1 MPFTS
6 YPGTSSAPAAAPP
19 AITVKCIWEH
29 NGSDTLLWSDECP
42 GACSRG
48 PSLSVALVKFDHE
61 LRSYLRWSDCLFDCD
76 AHFTPIV
83 VEEHSSNLDIA
94 DADSDVLF
102 GSEIGPLD
110 PATYCRLKR
119 LVLQS
124 AADYQTLH
132 DAIPHR
138 GRLLFP
144 ARRTFYGELPRSASA
159 LYRHMTGVN
168 GYYWQNIGLDT
179 PDTGALLVDREE
191 GFRLL
196 EARSDY
202 LANPVLTAADGE
214 LWSLKKVLRR
224 FLWHDRIHGRALYRR
239 IVRMYGSG
247 RVRDVFRFLG

>member
-1 MPFTS
+1 MPSIHHPSATS
-6 YPGTSSAPAAAPP
+6 AP

-48 PSLSVALVKFDHE
+48 PSLDIALAKLDAE
-61 LRSYLRWSDCLFDCD
+61 LRSYLRWSDSMTGCGAQFL
-76 AHFTPIV
+76 PVI
-83 VEEHSSNLDIA
+83 VEEHCSALDIA

-102 GSEIGPLD
+102 HSETGPLD
-110 PATYCRLKR
+110 AATYRRLKR
-119 LVLQS
+119 LVLKS
-124 AADYQTLH
+124 AADYQALH

-138 GRLLFP
+138 ERLLFP
-144 ARRTFYGELPRSASA
+144 ARRTFYGSVPRSASA

-179 PDTGALLVDREE
+179 PDSGVLLADREE

-196 EARSDY
+196 EARPDY
-202 LANPVLTAADGE
+202 LANPVYTAADGE
-214 LWSLKKVLRR
+214 CWSLKKVLRR

-239 IVRMYGSG
+239 VVRMYGPG
-247 RVRDVFRFLG
+247 RVQDVFHVLG